1 MTRGP
6 LGGDVLRPDAGR
18 AAGLSPQAIGASWIV
33 PALFAVAAITLVRLA
48 FVGFAGLDLDFEEA
62 QYWFWSKDLAWGY
75 FSKPPLIAWLIAGA
89 TAICGDGEACI
100 RFPSPLLHAATA
112 MAAGAIGATIGTPD
126 HRDRL
131 ALWSAV
137 GYATL
142 PGISF
147 SAFLMTT
154 DVPLLLC
161 WALALLAWLKLMR
174 GGRAW
179 WGVVG
184 GLALGFGL
192 LAKYAMAYFLLGAVL
207 HLLLSPAARRTAL
220 ARSPAFLV
228 FLGLGL
234 LIVAPNLAWNATDGF
249 ITFQHTAENVNLGD
263 ELLHPGRALEFL
275 GAQFGVFGPL
285 VFAVLVAG
293 LAFWRHRGDET
304 DDARVALGAF
314 CYPVI
319 ALLLVQALL
328 SRANANWAATA
339 YVAGI
344 IYVTHWLLTP
354 GPTGRGRVRL
364 LQLSLGL
371 HVAAALGLYLAL
383 ATVPAIALPGLGAKP
398 VAARLHFWD
407 ALGERVATQLAAEP
421 GSVLVSEYRQL
432 LAILIYYAHVPT
444 DLRAGAFAKWNSDR
458 DLEDHFELIGATIEQ
473 VAPRTG
479 ATRFVIASERPE
491 PMGILDR
498 FAEWRLLE
506 VVEQKLG
513 AGLVRRHWLYEAR
526 GFKGY

>member
-1 MTRGP
+1 MTKGP
-6 LGGDVLRPDAGR
+6 TGGDVLRPEADRAVR
-18 AAGLSPQAIGASWIV
+18 PLAQRLSASLAAGGWVA
-33 PALFAVAAITLVRLA
+33 PALLAVAAITLVRLA

-100 RFPSPLLHAATA
+100 RVPSPLIHAATA
-112 MAAGAIGATIGTPD
+112 MIVGAIGGALGTPET
-126 HRDRL
+126 RDRL

-154 DVPLLLC
+154 DVPLLFC
-161 WALALLAWLKLMR
+161 WALALLAWVKLMR

-179 WGVVG
+179 WGVIG

-207 HLLLSPAARRTAL
+207 HLLLSGQARRIV
-220 ARSPAFLV
+220 ARRAPAFLV

-249 ITFQHTAENVNLGD
+249 ITFQHTAENVNLGED
-263 ELLHPGRALEFL
+263 WLHPGRALEFL
-275 GAQFGVFGPL
+275 GAQAAVFGPVL
-285 VFAVLVAG
+285 FVVLVAG
-293 LAFWRHRGDET
+293 IAFWRRPADG
-304 DDARVALGAF
+304 DDARLVLGAF

-319 ALLLVQALL
+319 ALLVVQALL

-339 YVAGI
+339 YVAGTV
-344 IYVTHWLLTP
+344 YVTHWLLE
-354 GPTGRGRVRL
+354 RGRLRL
-364 LQLSLGL
+364 LKISLGL

-383 ATVPAIALPGLGAKP
+383 AAVPAVAVPGLGAKP
-398 VAARLHFWD
+398 VAARLHGWD
-407 ALGERVATQLAAEP
+407 ALGDRVAMHLAAEP

-432 LAILIYYAHVPT
+432 LAILIYYAQVPT

-458 DLEDHFELIGATIEQ
+458 DLEDHFELIGATIDE

-498 FAEWRLLE
+498 FDQWRLLE
-506 VVEQKLG
+506 VVEQPLG

>member
-6 LGGDVLRPDAGR
+6 TGGDVLRPEADR
-18 AAGLSPQAIGASWIV
+18 AARQSARGLAGGWVV
-33 PALFAVAAITLVRLA
+33 PALLAVAAITLVRLT

-89 TAICGDGEACI
+89 TSICGDGEACI

-112 MAAGAIGATIGTPD
+112 MIVGATGASLGTPEN
-126 HRDRL
+126 RDRL
-131 ALWSAV
+131 ALWSAA

-154 DVPLLLC
+154 DVPLLFC
-161 WALALLAWLKLMR
+161 WALALLAWLTLMR

-179 WGVVG
+179 WGVIG
-184 GLALGFGL
+184 GLSLGFGL

-207 HLLLSPAARRTAL
+207 HLLLSPAARRTVA
-220 ARSPAFLV
+220 ARAPAFLV

-249 ITFQHTAENVNLGD
+249 ITFQHTAENVNLGED
-263 ELLHPGRALEFL
+263 WLHPGRALEFL
-275 GAQFGVFGPL
+275 GAQLGVFGP
-285 VFAVLVAG
+285 VLFVALITG
-293 LAFWRHRGDET
+293 IAFRRRRADDGA
-304 DDARVALGAF
+304 DARLALGAF
-314 CYPVI
+314 CHPVI
-319 ALLLVQALL
+319 ALLLIQALL

-339 YVAGI
+339 YVAGTV
-344 IYVTHWLLTP
+344 YVTQWLLE
-354 GPTGRGRVRL
+354 RGRVRL
-364 LQLSLGL
+364 LEVSLGL
-371 HVAAALGLYLAL
+371 HVAAALGLYVAL
-383 ATVPAIALPGLGAKP
+383 ATVPAVAVPGLGAKP
-398 VAARLHFWD
+398 VAARLHGWD
-407 ALGERVATQLAAEP
+407 ELGARVAAHLAAAP

-444 DLRAGAFAKWNSDR
+444 DLLDGAFAKWNSDH
-458 DLEDHFELIGATIEQ
+458 DLEDHFELIGATIDE

-498 FAEWRLLE
+498 FDQWHLLE
-506 VVEQKLG
+506 VVEQPLG
-513 AGLVRRHWLYEAR
+513 AGLVRRHWIYEAR